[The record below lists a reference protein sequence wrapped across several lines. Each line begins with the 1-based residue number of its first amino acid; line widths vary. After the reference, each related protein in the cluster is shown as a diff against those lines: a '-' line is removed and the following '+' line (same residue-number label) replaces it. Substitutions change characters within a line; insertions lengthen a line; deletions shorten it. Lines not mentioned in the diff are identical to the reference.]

1 MERRHRGD
9 GVKIRQQVE
18 GRLGPGDQ
26 TAGAEGEGQVGRHD
40 VLLPLQLH
48 VVGGG
53 VVTLDNP
60 RVPAH
65 RPKHVLQRVQTA
77 TRPLHST

>member
-1 MERRHRGD
+1 MERRHGGD

-40 VLLPLQLH
+40 VLLPLQLDI
-48 VVGGG
+48 VGGG
-53 VVTLDNP
+53 VVTLDSP

-65 RPKHVLQRVQTA
+65 GPQHVIQRVQTA